1 MQSPASTTVAS
12 PAASVR
18 YDDEWS
24 KTARGGFKVYIA
36 WNRRNGGTVASGM
49 VRDTRGGE
57 SQFFSLDLDISEQ
70 PGVTLALVHVDDAG
84 QTAFIDVTLTLVR
97 DDNFVSLKCNL
108 PIAVNEFFYDVIGEW
123 SLAPGPGPSPHPG
136 HDDGGE
142 IVIEAPADT
151 TDLIPF
157 IWLRPLSDAETADA
171 ALRFVR
177 CQIPAMLTLYAD
189 LEAAQKISTA
199 TAYLNG
205 SDFVNDIAVLGPT
218 VALFPAA
225 RLKFMASPGEM
236 PIADLVCAAEAELLI
251 PSLADFLHEAS
262 WPVTLQ
268 RVWQSIFALALA
280 GKSTEAALSN
290 QLLDI
295 LRVAQY
301 LTLLNL
307 ENDALTGYACRQIA
321 LSAIIAIPDN
331 VAILPPVPAI
341 AGADTA
347 VPPNTWEMLGVGK
360 LKMARQH
367 LAGYAPGELA
377 DVVNVMPRE
386 RQEMQERVLTTSTEH
401 SSHLEEQAK
410 QSDTS
415 RETSASS
422 ELADTIHEVMAA
434 DGMAVDMSG
443 VTPQYGNLNLL
454 LTGSGSNSQGRSAW
468 SAADTSRMVQRL
480 TEQAARRLGD
490 RVSSQ
495 RGKEWQELRERRQ
508 SQLIDNTGNERLVGV
523 YRWVDRV
530 VRVHVEEMGSRLVL
544 AFVLEQPA
552 QKWVAAV
559 AAQGTLPLK
568 PPAALPASYAA
579 IQPGNY
585 QDIGASYGLL
595 ELEAPPPNQLVLSAT
610 ISRVTL
616 GDLSLLCVPDGYSV
630 ASAAVT
636 VALSDNT
643 YNLACS
649 ICGYDLPA
657 ASVPPARALA
667 AAPAL
672 ALTSGAAPTPTPT
685 PSGSLPPQL
694 ASPPLSVTAPACSTT
709 GTGPALINPPNQ
721 PTSVIS
727 TVTLTGL
734 PITTGRIPVT
744 VMSAAPLFC
753 VTVTL
758 NCTLVA
764 SAAGTVNSLLTAWQI
779 RTYDRLQSAWQS
791 AWQTYDAA
799 LHARI
804 GQASAGHSGKVQRDT
819 LKQACMGLLLQV
831 SGTPG
836 VNERLLEPQLDW
848 AHMTW
853 QYQSPT
859 SAGGNNWPQS
869 HTSEATRPSS
879 DRLFQ
884 HFLTAQTARV
894 LLPVN
899 PGWESWLLFYLQF
912 KQLWIGGPATT
923 VMTESTMPIME
934 ELLRPDAEAGD
945 GCLESPVHA
954 PLAKPR
960 ISHEN
965 WTVRVPTSM
974 IYLQQGAELPQMV
987 RHRHIDP
994 KLEV

>member
-1 MQSPASTTVAS
+1 MQSPASTTAAS
-12 PAASVR
+12 PATSVR

-36 WNRRNGGTVASGM
+36 WNRRNGGTAASGM
-49 VRDTRGGE
+49 VRDMRGGE
-57 SQFFSLDLDISEQ
+57 PQFFSLDLDVSQQ

-84 QTAFIDVTLTLVR
+84 RSTFIDVTLTLVR
-97 DDNFVSLKCNL
+97 DDDFVSLKCNL
-108 PIAVNEFFYDVIGEW
+108 PIAVNEFFYDAIGEW
-123 SLAPGPGPSPHPG
+123 SLAPGPGPSLHPG
-136 HDDGGE
+136 PDDGGE
-142 IVIEAPADT
+142 IVIEGAGDA

-177 CQIPAMLTLYAD
+177 CQISAMLTLYAGLD
-189 LEAAQKISTA
+189 AAQKISAA
-199 TAYLNG
+199 TTYLNG
-205 SDFVNDIAVLGPT
+205 SDFVKDIAALGAT
-218 VALFPAA
+218 IDLFPAA
-225 RLKFMASPGEM
+225 RLKFMATPEEV
-236 PIADLVCAAEAELLI
+236 PIAELVCAAEAELLI
-251 PSLADFLHEAS
+251 SSLADFLQEPS
-262 WPVTLQ
+262 WPVALQ

-280 GKSTEAALSN
+280 GKSADAALSH

-301 LTLLNL
+301 LTLLSL
-307 ENDALTGYACRQIA
+307 ANDALTRCACRQTA
-321 LSAIIAIPDN
+321 LSAIIVIPDN
-331 VAILPPVPAI
+331 VAILPPAPAI

-386 RQEMQERVLTTSTEH
+386 RQEMQERTLTTSTER

-454 LTGSGSNSQGRSAW
+454 LTGSGSNSRGRSAW

-523 YRWVDRV
+523 YRWIDRV
-530 VRVHVEEMGSRLVL
+530 VRVHVEELGARLVL

-552 QKWVAAV
+552 QDWVAAV

-568 PPAALPASYAA
+568 PPTALPANYAA

-585 QDIGASYGLL
+585 QDIGAGYGLL
-595 ELEAPPPNQLVLSAT
+595 ELEAPPPSQLVLSAT

-643 YNLACS
+643 FNLACS
-649 ICGYDLPA
+649 ICGVDLPA
-657 ASVPPARALA
+657 SSGPPAPAAALA
-667 AAPAL
+667 AAP
-672 ALTSGAAPTPTPT
+672 T
-685 PSGSLPPQL
+685 
-694 ASPPLSVTAPACSTT
+694 PLSVTVPACSTT
-709 GTGPALINPPNQ
+709 GTGPAVVNPPNQ

-734 PITTGRIPVT
+734 PISTGRIPVT

-758 NCTLVA
+758 TCTLIA
-764 SAAGTVNSLLTAWQI
+764 PATGTANSLLTAWQI
-779 RTYDRLQSAWQS
+779 RIYDRLQSAWQS
-791 AWQTYDAA
+791 AWKTYDAA

-804 GQASAGHSGKVQRDT
+804 DQASAGHSGKVQRDT
-819 LKQACMGLLLQV
+819 LKQACMSLLLQV
-831 SGTPG
+831 SGTLG
-836 VNERLLEPQLDW
+836 ISERLLEPQLDW
-848 AHMTW
+848 MHMTW

-859 SAGGNNWPQS
+859 SASGNNWPQS

-899 PGWESWLLFYLQF
+899 LGWESWLLFYLQF

-934 ELLRPDAEAGD
+934 ELLRPDVEAGD
-945 GCLESPVHA
+945 HCLDSSAHMP
-954 PLAKPR
+954 PTKPR
-960 ISHEN
+960 IPHEN

-987 RHRHIDP
+987 RHRHIEP
-994 KLEV
+994 KPEV

>member
-1 MQSPASTTVAS
+1 MQSSASTTVSS
-12 PAASVR
+12 PAAKVR
-18 YDDEWS
+18 YDDDWS

-36 WNRRNGGTVASGM
+36 WNRLNGGAAVSGM
-49 VRDTRGGE
+49 VCDTRGGE
-57 SQFFSLDLDISEQ
+57 SQFFSLDLDVSQQ
-70 PGVTLALVHVDDAG
+70 PGITLALVHVDDAG
-84 QTAFIDVTLTLVR
+84 RTTFIDVTLTLVR
-97 DDNFVSLKCNL
+97 DDDLISLKCNL
-108 PIAVNEFFYDVIGEW
+108 PIAVNEFFYDAIGEW
-123 SLAPGPGPSPHPG
+123 STAPGPGPSPHPG
-136 HDDGGE
+136 PDDGGE
-142 IVIEAPADT
+142 IVIEAPGDA

-177 CQIPAMLTLYAD
+177 CKIPALLTLYASLD
-189 LEAAQKISTA
+189 AAQKVSTA
-199 TAYLNG
+199 TTYLNG
-205 SDFVNDIAVLGPT
+205 SDFVKDIAGLGVT
-218 VALFPAA
+218 IALFPAA
-225 RLKFMASPGEM
+225 RLKFMAAPGAV
-236 PIADLVCAAEAELLI
+236 PVADLVSAAEAALSI
-251 PSLADFLHEAS
+251 PSLADFLQDAA
-262 WPVTLQ
+262 WPAALQ

-280 GKSTEAALSN
+280 GQAVDAALSN

-295 LRVAQY
+295 LRVGQY
-301 LTLLNL
+301 LTLLTL
-307 ENDALTGYACRQIA
+307 TDDALTHDLCRQIA
-321 LSAIIAIPDN
+321 LSAIVAIPDN

-341 AGADTA
+341 SGADTA
-347 VPPNTWEMLGVGK
+347 TPPNTWEVLGVGK

-386 RQEMQERVLTTSTEH
+386 RQEMLERTVSTTTER
-401 SSHLEEQAK
+401 SSHVDEQAQ

-443 VTPQYGNLNLL
+443 VTPQYSNLNLL
-454 LTGSGSNSQGRSAW
+454 LNGSGSSSQGRSAW
-468 SAADTSRMVQRL
+468 SAADTSRMFQRL

-530 VRVHVEEMGSRLVL
+530 VRVHVEELGSRLVL

-552 QKWVAAV
+552 QNWVAAV
-559 AAQGTLPLK
+559 AAQGAVPLK
-568 PPAALPASYAA
+568 KPAALPASYAA

-585 QDIGASYGLL
+585 QDIGADYGLL
-595 ELEAPPPNQLVLSAT
+595 ELEAPPPSQVVLSAT

-643 YNLACS
+643 FNLACS
-649 ICGYDLPA
+649 ICGHDLPVSSAPPTA
-657 ASVPPARALA
+657 APT

-672 ALTSGAAPTPTPT
+672 ASASTPA
-685 PSGSLPPQL
+685 PSGTLPPQL
-694 ASPPLSVTAPACSTT
+694 ASSPLSVAVPACSTT
-709 GTGPALINPPNQ
+709 GTGPALVNPPNQ

-758 NCTLVA
+758 TCTLIVP
-764 SAAGTVNSLLTAWQI
+764 AAGTANSLLIAWQMRI
-779 RTYDRLQSAWQS
+779 YNRLQSAWKS
-791 AWQTYDAA
+791 AWKTYDAA

-804 GQASAGHSGKVQRDT
+804 DQASAGHTGKVQRDT
-819 LKQACMGLLLQV
+819 LKQACMSLLLQV
-831 SGTPG
+831 SGAPG
-836 VNERLLEPQLDW
+836 VSERLLEPQFDW

-859 SAGGNNWPQS
+859 SASGNNWPQS

-884 HFLTAQTARV
+884 HFLAAQAARV

-899 PGWESWLLFYLQF
+899 SGWESWLLFYLQF
-912 KQLWIGGPATT
+912 KRPWIGGPARTLL
-923 VMTESTMPIME
+923 TESTLPIME
-934 ELLRPDAEAGD
+934 ELLRQDVEAGD
-945 GCLESPVHA
+945 HCLDSSA
-954 PLAKPR
+954 QIPLEKSR
-960 ISHEN
+960 IPTEN

-974 IYLQQGAELPQMV
+974 IYLQQGAELPQMY

-994 KLEV
+994 EPEV